1 MFWYALASLTPAVML
16 GVAFRFGGVW
26 DMAALLS
33 ITLVVVFAD
42 RFTRIALPRAAPT
55 DQTTRLSM
63 ALALVHFALLL
74 GGVARL
80 AENFDIAL
88 FLALGL
94 YFGQISNSNAHE
106 LIHKAQRL
114 PRRLGKAVY
123 CSLLFGH
130 HASAHPKVH
139 HVWVASNQD
148 PSSAPLGQGFYRFW
162 PRAWIGSF
170 RAGWRAESDMRKRQ
184 NPPPHW
190 SSHPYLAYGLGAL
203 ITVLCA
209 GLLAGW
215 SGVVIT
221 LFLAIYAQGQLIL
234 SDYVQH
240 YGLRRQC
247 RTDGRLE
254 PVGVQHSWNAAPWY
268 SSAMMLNAPRH
279 SDHHAHPSRAF
290 PALRLSEDMPML
302 PFSLPA
308 MGAIALVPPLWR
320 RLMDRRAKV
329 WIARNTGEAHR
340 DLAQ

>member
-1 MFWYALASLTPAVML
+1 MIWYALASLLPAIML
-16 GVAFRFGGVW
+16 GLAFRFAGLW
-26 DMAALLS
+26 DLLALLS
-33 ITLVVVFAD
+33 ITLVVLLAD
-42 RFTRIALPRAAPT
+42 RFTRISLPKATPS
-55 DQTTRLSM
+55 DQATRLSI

-80 AENFDIAL
+80 AEGFSIPL

-139 HVWVASNQD
+139 HVWVASARD

-170 RAGWRAESDMRKRQ
+170 LEGWRAESALRARQ
-184 NPPPHW
+184 TPRPHW
-190 SSHPYLAYGLGAL
+190 SRHPYLAYGIGAM
-203 ITVLCA
+203 ITLA
-209 GLLAGW
+209 GAGVLAGW
-215 SGVVIT
+215 PGVGS
-221 LFLAIYAQGQLIL
+221 LLALAIYAQGQLIL

-240 YGLRRQC
+240 YGLRRKS
-247 RTDGRLE
+247 RADGRLE
-254 PVGVQHSWNAAPWY
+254 PVGAEHSWNAAPWY

-279 SDHHAHPSRAF
+279 SDHHAHPARAF
-290 PALRLSEDMPML
+290 PALRLSDDMPML
-302 PFSLPA
+302 PYSLPT
-308 MGAIALVPPLWR
+308 MGAIALFPPLWKR
-320 RLMDRRAKV
+320 IMDRRAKA
-329 WIARNTGEAHR
+329 WRARDTGEGTR